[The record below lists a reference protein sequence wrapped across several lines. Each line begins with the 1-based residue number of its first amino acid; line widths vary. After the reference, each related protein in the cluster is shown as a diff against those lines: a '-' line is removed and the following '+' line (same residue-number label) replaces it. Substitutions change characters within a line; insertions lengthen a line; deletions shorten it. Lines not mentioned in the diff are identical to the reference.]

1 MKTLKEKYEVGQ
13 LIIKE
18 EIDSA
23 QLKQAIKILDLI
35 DAAIPEGSNQFKA
48 AAAKARTELQNS
60 LSGGVLQKA
69 KELVTNPLQNSLI
82 LSTCIVQGLTA
93 APDILK
99 LYMGPDAQKSDETI
113 AVLVSDAGKQKKLIN
128 TMIKS
133 FEPSKALAN
142 NPLAKIGLT
151 KVPYVANL
159 NQAVLEIVTNSSFK
173 QVEEASKK
181 AITAAGETKKASPA
195 AASSNEPQSGTAKT
209 GESSKSSKTST
220 TGNTKQSDTST
231 KTNQTT
237 GNAQDQDG
245 QQGDLPQAEK
255 IKRISTTAGVN
266 KNAFNSEEL
275 SKMSNSQIKANFDA
289 IAKSLGINL
298 KS

>member
-23 QLKQAIKILDLI
+23 QLKQAIRILDLI

-48 AAAKARTELQNS
+48 AAAKSRTELQNS

-69 KELVTNPLQNSLI
+69 KELVSNPLQNALI

-99 LYMGPDAQKSDETI
+99 LYMGPDAQKSDEKI
-113 AVLVSDAGKQKKLIN
+113 SVLVSDAGKQKKLIN

-151 KVPYVANL
+151 KVPYVTNL
-159 NQAVLEIVTNSSFK
+159 NQAVLEIVTNSSFSE
-173 QVEEASKK
+173 VEEASKK
-181 AITAAGETKKASPA
+181 AIAAAGETKKASPK
-195 AASSNEPQSGTAKT
+195 AASEPQSGTAKT
-209 GESSKSSKTST
+209 GASSKSSSTQT
-220 TGNTKQSDTST
+220 TGNTKQSDTSV
-231 KTNQTT
+231 KTSQTT
-237 GNAQDQDG
+237 GNAQDQDE

-275 SKMSNSQIKANFDA
+275 SKMSNSQIKANFTA

-298 KS
+298 K

>member
-13 LIIKE
+13 SLIKE
-18 EIDSA
+18 EVDSA

-35 DAAIPEGSNQFKA
+35 DAAIPEGSAQFKA
-48 AAAKARTELQNS
+48 AAQKSRTELQNS

-69 KELVTNPLQNSLI
+69 KELVTNPLQNALI

-99 LYMGPDAQKSDETI
+99 LYMAPDAQKSDESIGT
-113 AVLVSDAGKQKKLIN
+113 LVTDEGKKKKLIN

-159 NQAVLEIVTNSSFK
+159 NQAVLEIVTNSSFSD
-173 QVEEASKK
+173 VEEASKK
-181 AITAAGETKKASPA
+181 AITAAGETKKASPKA
-195 AASSNEPQSGTAKT
+195 AEPQSGTAKT
-209 GESSKSSKTST
+209 GASSKSSSTQT

-275 SKMSNSQIKANFDA
+275 SKMSNSEIKANFNA

-298 KS
+298 K